1 MKQWSDVVPQ
11 ARQVVSGV
19 RSCRAVRRNV
29 LEDEPS
35 SESEVDWAEMALSVL
50 TALLTEADILNPDD
64 VGDPKYYE
72 DWYDMNCA
80 FLLECGFHIE
90 MPRWLGMCA
99 EYPWGSN

>member
-1 MKQWSDVVPQ
+1 MKQWTDVLPQ
-11 ARQVVSGV
+11 ARQVVRGV
-19 RSCRAVRRNV
+19 RNVRAVRRNV

-35 SESEVDWAEMALSVL
+35 RESEEDWAEMALAVL
-50 TALLTEADILNPDD
+50 SALLGESGILKSDD

-90 MPRWLGMCA
+90 MPRWLGMCG